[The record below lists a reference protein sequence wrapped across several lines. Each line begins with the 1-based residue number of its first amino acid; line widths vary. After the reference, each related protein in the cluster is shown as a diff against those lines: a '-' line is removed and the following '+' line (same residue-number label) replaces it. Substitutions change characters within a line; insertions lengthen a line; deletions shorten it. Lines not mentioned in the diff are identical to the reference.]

1 MKQKIEII
9 MNNEKVFKISQIRGL
24 FNQVLGEKMSFSRF
38 VEILNETAN
47 KKSFDINVNQKDEL
61 SELIEWMQIEI
72 NKEKKDFSDK
82 SCGIYYGI
90 ERCILKAKNI
100 KNTQG

>member
-1 MKQKIEII
+1 
-9 MNNEKVFKISQIRGL
+9 MNNEKVFKISQIKGL
-24 FNQVLGEKMSFSRF
+24 LNQVLAEKMSFSRF

-47 KKSFDINVNQKDEL
+47 KKTFDINVTTKDEL
-61 SELIEWMQIEI
+61 SELIDWMQIEI

-90 ERCILKAKNI
+90 ERCILKAKSI
-100 KNTQG
+100 KNGHG

>member
-1 MKQKIEII
+1 MNKIEITV
-9 MNNEKVFKISQIRGL
+9 NNEKVFKVSQIKGL
-24 FNQVLGEKMSFSRF
+24 LNQVLEEKISFSRF
-38 VEILNETAN
+38 VEILNENAN
-47 KKSFDINVNQKDEL
+47 KKSFDININQKDEI

-90 ERCILKAKNI
+90 ERCILKAKSI
-100 KNTQG
+100 KNGQG